1 MIILFLLYFPL
12 LILDIS
18 LLDVISNMIIRE
30 KISKLSIEE
39 NSNDI

>member
-39 NSNDI
+39 NTND